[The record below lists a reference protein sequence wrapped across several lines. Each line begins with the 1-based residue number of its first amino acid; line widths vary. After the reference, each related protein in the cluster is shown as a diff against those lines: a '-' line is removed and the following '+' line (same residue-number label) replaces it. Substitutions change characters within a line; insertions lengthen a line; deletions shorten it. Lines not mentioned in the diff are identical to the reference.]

1 MRQIRETN
9 LNLPNILTLL
19 RILLIPVFV
28 LIFSTPTVERSLA
41 AAFVFGIAAL
51 TDLLD
56 GYLARRRSQV
66 TSLGRLLDPVADK
79 LLVISGLIMLVQ
91 FQRVAAWIAIV
102 IIAREITVTGVRA
115 IIAAQGVVMSA
126 DRMGKFKVVSQII
139 AIIFLIL
146 HGSITLPFI
155 DLYHIGTVILYI
167 SLFLALIS
175 GGRYLQ
181 EAWRHVSSKHA

>member
-1 MRQIRETN
+1 M
-9 LNLPNILTLL
+9 
-19 RILLIPVFV
+19 
-28 LIFSTPTVERSLA
+28 
-41 AAFVFGIAAL
+41 FGIAAL

-91 FQRVAAWIAIV
+91 FQRVAAWVTLV
-102 IIAREITVTGVRA
+102 IIAREIIVTGVRT

-126 DRMGKFKVVSQII
+126 DRMGKFKVVFQII

-146 HGSITLPFI
+146 HGSLTLPFI

-167 SLFLALIS
+167 SLSLAVIS
-175 GGRYLQ
+175 GSRYLQ
-181 EAWRHVSSKHA
+181 EAWRHVSSKHG